1 MTTTSPE
8 FTTTYETGGSTAPA
22 LEVYVNPERLRMSTE
37 VQDLLGGE
45 LNPPFIIDFLSAAL
59 MHEQCGRHLY
69 RSVAGRTQNP
79 MLKSRYEHFGDE
91 TEEHITILRN
101 LVAAIGADP
110 GYVSASAR
118 ATEKLDHGALEATF
132 MLDGSLDIMTREL
145 AMLDAVVLA
154 ETVDRANWQAIEQ
167 IGDALPDG
175 PDREAFVDAV
185 ARVAPQEDEH
195 LTWAQT
201 KRAQLIQLQAT
212 RPLVTSMAASAET
225 AMEWFKGLFSSDG
238 A

>member
-1 MTTTSPE
+1 MTTTSPV
-8 FTTTYETGGSTAPA
+8 FTTTYETGGSSGPA
-22 LEVYVNPERLRMSTE
+22 LELYLNPERVRTSVD

-45 LNPPFIIDFLSAAL
+45 LNPPFIVDLLSAAL

-69 RSVAGRTQNP
+69 RSVAGRTANP
-79 MLKSRYEHFGDE
+79 MLQAKYRHFGDE
-91 TEEHITILRN
+91 TEEHITILQE
-101 LVAAIGADP
+101 LITAIDADP

-154 ETVDRANWQAIEQ
+154 ETADRANWEAIAE
-167 IGDALPDG
+167 IAAELPDG
-175 PDREAFVDAV
+175 PAKDAFERATEQV
-185 ARVAPQEDEH
+185 RPQEDEH
-195 LTWAQT
+195 LAWAQQ
-201 KRAQLIQLQAT
+201 KRAQLVRLQAT
-212 RPLVTSMAASAET
+212 RPVVTSVAATAESAID
-225 AMEWFKGLFSSDG
+225 WFKGLFASDP